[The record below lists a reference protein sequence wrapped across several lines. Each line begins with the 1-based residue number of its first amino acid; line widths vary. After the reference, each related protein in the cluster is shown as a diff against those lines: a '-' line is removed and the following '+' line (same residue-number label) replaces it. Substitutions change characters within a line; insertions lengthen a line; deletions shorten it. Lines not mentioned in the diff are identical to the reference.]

1 MQGDYRIG
9 FRFML
14 PDNLPG
20 SLMYKNKKRHD
31 APHAKVKYF
40 VKASI
45 VSVHDS
51 MCLKHKAVLCVRE
64 KEQFEVGTEISET
77 SEIKTWGCCAQGTSS
92 MKAKFNKNIFSPQ
105 EEAEANVEI
114 DNSQCNLAI
123 KGVKLA
129 IRQELRQKIGRRHSE
144 VTNMILE
151 REIDGPAAQA
161 GDWKET
167 IKLELDK
174 IRYEV
179 SDTKKKK
186 GVVKKISIDD
196 RWAMA

>member
-1 MQGDYRIG
+1 
-9 FRFML
+9 
-14 PDNLPG
+14 
-20 SLMYKNKKRHD
+20 
-31 APHAKVKYF
+31 
-40 VKASI
+40 
-45 VSVHDS
+45 
-51 MCLKHKAVLCVRE
+51 
-64 KEQFEVGTEISET
+64 
-77 SEIKTWGCCAQGTSS
+77 
-92 MKAKFNKNIFSPQ
+92 
-105 EEAEANVEI
+105 
-114 DNSQCNLAI
+114 
-123 KGVKLA
+123 
-129 IRQELRQKIGRRHSE
+129 
-144 VTNMILE
+144 MILE